1 MSYLIRIRPQAERDV
16 EKAFSWYE
24 GQRPGLGRE
33 FILELDKV
41 LLRLSKYPYMYREI
55 RRGVRRTITR
65 RFPIA
70 VFYIATDTEVRVL
83 AIVDMARDVSL
94 WQKRI

>member
-1 MSYLIRIRPQAERDV
+1 MTYLIRIRPQAERDV
-16 EKAFSWYE
+16 NKAYSWYE

-33 FILELDKV
+33 FILEIDKV

-55 RRGVRRTITR
+55 HRGVRRAITR

-70 VFYIATDTEVRVL
+70 IFYIATDTEVRVL
-83 AIVDMARDVSL
+83 AIVDMARDVSV

>member
-1 MSYLIRIRPQAERDV
+1 MNYPIRIRPQAGRDV

-33 FILELDKV
+33 FVSELDKV
-41 LLRLSKYPYMYREI
+41 LLRLSKNPYMYREI
-55 RRGVRRTITR
+55 HRGVRRAITR

-70 VFYIATDTEVRVL
+70 VFYVATDTEVRVL
-83 AIVDMARDVSL
+83 AVVDMARDVSV
-94 WQKRI
+94 WQKRV